1 MIKKYL
7 LWIILFLA
15 AAFFAWQIYLPRNS
29 SLKEELIFNI
39 EKGEGSRDIAINLE
53 KEGLIRFAP
62 IFRIYVLTVGV
73 SDKLQAGKYELSP
86 SMSIYQMAKKFAS
99 GDVAKKIVTIP
110 EGFTVKQI
118 EEKLNITIDPNLE
131 GFLFP
136 DTYHFSYDVTPGE
149 IVEIMRDNFEK
160 KITRDLRE
168 EIARQNKTI
177 SEIITMASLIEKEVK
192 TRKDKDLVSGI
203 FWKRLKVGMPLDS
216 CATIAYI
223 LGIDKWRYSYE
234 DTRKPSPYNTY
245 LNSGLPVG
253 PICNPGLESI
263 KSAVYP
269 ENSEYW
275 YYLSTPEGQTIFSRT
290 LEEHNVARAKYL
302 K

>member
-1 MIKKYL
+1 MKKYL

-15 AAFFAWQIYLPRNS
+15 AAFFAWQIFLPKNL

-39 EKGEGSRDIAINLE
+39 EKGEGSRDIALNLE
-53 KEGLIRFAP
+53 KENLIRFAP

-73 SDKLQAGKYELSP
+73 SDKLQAGKYGLSP

-110 EGFTVKQI
+110 EGFTIKQM

-136 DTYHFSYDVTPGE
+136 DTYHFSYDATSGE

-160 KITRDLRE
+160 KITKDLRE

-192 TRKDKDLVSGI
+192 TKKDKDLVSGI
-203 FWKRLKVGMPLDS
+203 LWKRLKIGMPLQVDS
-216 CATIAYI
+216 ERWT
-223 LGIDKWRYSYE
+223 YE
-234 DTRKPSPYNTY
+234 NR
-245 LNSGLPVG
+245 GLPPV
-253 PICNPGLESI
+253 PICNPGIVSI
-263 KSAVYP
+263 ESAVYP

-275 YYLSTPEGQTIFSRT
+275 YYLSTEEGQTIFSRT
-290 LEEHNVARAKYL
+290 LEEHNAARAEYL

>member
-1 MIKKYL
+1 MKKKNL
-7 LWIILFLA
+7 ITVLIVLTMVIFGCLTFL
-15 AAFFAWQIYLPRNS
+15 PKNPS
-29 SLKEELIFNI
+29 SKKEVLFNI

-73 SDKLQAGKYELSP
+73 SEKLQAGKYELSP
-86 SMSIYQMAKKFAS
+86 SMSIYQMAKRFAS
-99 GDVAKKIVTIP
+99 GDVAKKIITIP

-136 DTYHFSYDVTPGE
+136 DTYHFSYDAAPGE

-160 KITRDLRE
+160 KITQDLRE

-192 TRKDKDLVSGI
+192 TKKDKDLVSGI
-203 FWKRLKVGMPLDS
+203 LWKRLKIGMALQVDS
-216 CATIAYI
+216 EMWT
-223 LGIDKWRYSYE
+223 YE
-234 DTRKPSPYNTY
+234 NR
-245 LNSGLPVG
+245 GLPPA

-275 YYLSTPEGQTIFSRT
+275 YYLSTEEGRTIFSRT
-290 LEEHNVARAKYL
+290 LEEHNAARAKYL
-302 K
+302 KLKR

>member
-1 MIKKYL
+1 MKKYL
-7 LWIILFLA
+7 LWIILFLI
-15 AAFFAWQIYLPRNS
+15 AAFFAWQIFLPKNS

-39 EKGEGSRDIAINLE
+39 EKGEGSRDIALNLE

-73 SDKLQAGKYELSP
+73 SDKLQVGKYGLSP

-118 EEKLNITIDPNLE
+118 EEKLNITIDPALE

-136 DTYHFSYDVTPGE
+136 DTYHFSYTAASGE

-160 KITRDLRE
+160 KITRELKE

-177 SEIITMASLIEKEVK
+177 SEIITMASLIKKEVK

-203 FWKRLKVGMPLDS
+203 LWKRLEIGMALQVDS
-216 CATIAYI
+216 QRWT
-223 LGIDKWRYSYE
+223 YE
-234 DTRKPSPYNTY
+234 NR
-245 LNSGLPVG
+245 GLPPA
-253 PICNPGLESI
+253 PICNPGIVSI
-263 KSAVYP
+263 ESAVYP

-275 YYLSTPEGQTIFSRT
+275 YYLSTEEGQTIFSRT
-290 LEEHNVARAKYL
+290 LEEHNIARAKYL

>member
-7 LWIILFLA
+7 IWIILALVIG
-15 AAFFAWQIYLPRNS
+15 FFAWQIYLPRNS

-39 EKGEGSRDIAINLE
+39 EKGESSRNIAINLE
-53 KEGLIRFAP
+53 KGGLIRFAP

-118 EEKLNITIDPNLE
+118 EEKLNIIIDPNLE

-160 KITRDLRE
+160 KITQDLRK

-203 FWKRLKVGMPLDS
+203 LWKRLKIGMPLQVDS
-216 CATIAYI
+216 QMWT
-223 LGIDKWRYSYE
+223 YE
-234 DTRKPSPYNTY
+234 NR
-245 LNSGLPVG
+245 GLPPV

-275 YYLSTPEGQTIFSRT
+275 YYLSTEEGKTIFSQT
-290 LEEHNVARAKYL
+290 LEEHNLAKARYL
-302 K
+302 KP